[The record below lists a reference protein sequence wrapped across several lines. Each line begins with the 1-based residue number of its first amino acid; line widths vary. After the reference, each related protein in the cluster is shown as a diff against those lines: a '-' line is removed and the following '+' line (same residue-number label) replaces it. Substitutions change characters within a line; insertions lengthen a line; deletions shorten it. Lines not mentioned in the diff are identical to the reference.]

1 MKKGNEKYH
10 NLRKNF
16 QNKKNKELMGKKLG
30 QMNFSKLFNN
40 LTNRNLKMKVL
51 YLIYIVL
58 KNKILR

>member
-1 MKKGNEKYH
+1 MKKDNEKYH

-16 QNKKNKELMGKKLG
+16 QNKKNKEHMGKKLG

-40 LTNRNLKMKVL
+40 LTNRNLKMKGL
-51 YLIYIVL
+51 YLIYIIL